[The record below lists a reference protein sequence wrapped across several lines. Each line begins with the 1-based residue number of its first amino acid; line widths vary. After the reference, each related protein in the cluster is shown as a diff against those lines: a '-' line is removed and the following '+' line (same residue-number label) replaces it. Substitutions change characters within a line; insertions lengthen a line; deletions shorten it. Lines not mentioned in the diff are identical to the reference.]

1 MNQEVEEVFT
11 GYISTHWGKYITTT
25 KPTTKKIYHDLGT
38 ITCYLCNQTSTIE
51 EWDKDSQE
59 NLKILKRCPKCW
71 DWLNSELLF
80 CFKCRL
86 LDKEILKCYDKE
98 TQKQM
103 KIEIKADKEK
113 AFMVYKIYYE
123 QENLRREE
131 QEKQKELENNCLFC
145 GGIIEENEKYCRN
158 CGAKL

>member
-1 MNQEVEEVFT
+1 VKVF
-11 GYISTHWGKYITTT
+11 
-25 KPTTKKIYHDLGT
+25 KK
-38 ITCYLCNQTSTIE
+38 
-51 EWDKDSQE
+51 
-59 NLKILKRCPKCW
+59 CPKCK
-71 DWLNSELLF
+71 ELIEVQFVF
-80 CFKCRL
+80 CFKCKWV
-86 LDKEILKCYDKE
+86 DKDILNCYDKE